1 MSDNDDGEN
10 NQRRQPPEV
19 ASTKEKKLFLT
30 ETSQLEK
37 QQSARPKSS
46 KINSA
51 ASNDLA
57 TADDANEEDDDED
70 PEEDQDEEEEE
81 DDLDDEYDEY
91 ADEYPNPFYEFM
103 MPRSDDKL
111 ASREKN
117 VEEGVDERAQ
127 VEEEVRPISAIAP
140 KIFQQDETQIEI
152 SSTPAFQCLE
162 EVQFSFFCVCKI
174 AFKLKFLK
182 NCFRLQA
189 FSQWQT
195 DRNSSSSTQSEIY

>member
-1 MSDNDDGEN
+1 MSDNDDGEK
-10 NQRRQPPEV
+10 NQRQPPEV

-37 QQSARPKSS
+37 QQSTRPKSS

-57 TADDANEEDDDED
+57 TADDANEEEDED
-70 PEEDQDEEEEE
+70 PEEDQDEEEED

-162 EVQFSFFCVCKI
+162 EVQFSFLKKI
-174 AFKLKFLK
+174 F
-182 NCFRLQA
+182 
-189 FSQWQT
+189 
-195 DRNSSSSTQSEIY
+195 